1 MRKVF
6 LVVMLVLAPL
16 AGAAANDPAEIRA
29 LIARTYDKPTA
40 KVETRPVT
48 VVGDYAV
55 ASWRQGERGGRALLL
70 KKQGQWAVQLCSGK
84 ALRTVDGLVA
94 SRVPRAVAE
103 EMSRQVDAAES
114 ALSTGERARFDSF
127 GEAQSSHHPMH

>member
-6 LVVMLVLAPL
+6 LMAMLALAPL
-16 AGAAANDPAEIRA
+16 ASAVASDPAEISA
-29 LIARTYDKPTA
+29 LIARTYDKPVA

-55 ASWRQGERGGRALLL
+55 ASWRQGTRGGRALLF
-70 KKQGQWAVQLCSGK
+70 KKQGQWTIQLCSGK

-94 SRVPRAVAE
+94 SRVPRAIAE
-103 EMSRQVDAAES
+103 EMSRQVVSAES
-114 ALSTGERARFDSF
+114 ALLVSERARFDSF
-127 GEAQSSHHPMH
+127 TEDQSSPHHLH